1 MTLDHRKY
9 NLLIVEDNPGDLLLI
24 TDYLEDLI
32 ANPVISSCASFA
44 EATAFLSENVQTID
58 VILLDLSLPDMTGE
72 QLISGIISK
81 AAGRPI
87 IVLTGYADFQFGVR
101 SLSLG
106 VSDYL
111 LKDEITGTILHKS
124 IVYSIERKR
133 IANQL
138 RESEKRYFD
147 LFHLSPQPMWVYDL
161 ESLRYIQV
169 NQAAINRYGYTEFEF
184 LQMSI
189 LDLRRPEEHQKV
201 LEANQYIQSS
211 PISSYTGRFKHL
223 TKSQE
228 SLVVD
233 VYSNIITSREKK
245 YGLVIGV
252 DVTENVNFD
261 NKITKAII
269 QAQEQ
274 ERYEIGSELH
284 DNVCQIL
291 ATSNIRMGL
300 MNGHIEEG
308 FVDYYNQSKDMINLA
323 LKEIRN
329 LSHRL
334 APVFYDVS
342 SIDETFEKLLNT
354 FNVGQEFQID
364 CMIDHRLREIHLNN
378 ELHLNLFRIL
388 QEQLRNILKYAN
400 ATSISLSLELTEEK
414 LLNMSIKDDG
424 IGFDLQTVKSGI
436 GLANMRRRVEMF
448 GGEMEINTAPGD
460 GCEICVRIPLQL
472 N

>member
-1 MTLDHRKY
+1 MTIDHRTY
-9 NLLIVEDNPGDLLLI
+9 RILIVEDNPGDFLLI
-24 TDYLEDLI
+24 TDYLEDVI
-32 ANPVISSCASFA
+32 ANPEIHHFTSFA
-44 EATAFLSENVQTID
+44 DATGFMAQHINQID
-58 VILLDLSLPDMTGE
+58 VILLDLSLPDKTGE
-72 QLISGIISK
+72 ELINGIMNS
-81 AAGRPI
+81 ASGRPI

-111 LKDEITGTILHKS
+111 LKDEINGISLHKS

-147 LFHLSPQPMWVYDL
+147 LFHLSPQPMWVFDL
-161 ESLRYIQV
+161 ETLHYLQV
-169 NQAAINRYGYTEFEF
+169 NQAAIKRYGYTEFEF
-184 LQMSI
+184 LQMSV
-189 LDLRRPEEHQKV
+189 LDLRRPEEHEKV
-201 LEANQYIQSS
+201 LEAQALLKSTAKSTYV
-211 PISSYTGRFKHL
+211 GRFKHV
-223 TKSQE
+223 TKFNE
-228 SLVVD
+228 HLVVD
-233 VYSNIITSREKK
+233 IYSNIITSKEKK
-245 YGLVIGV
+245 YGLVIGI
-252 DVTENVNFD
+252 DVTEKVNFD

-291 ATSNIRMGL
+291 ATSNIQMGL
-300 MNGHIEEG
+300 MQGHIDNG
-308 FVDYYNQSKDMINLA
+308 FVEYYTQSKDMVNLA

-354 FNVGQEFQID
+354 FNVGQEFQIVCKVD
-364 CMIDHRLREIHLNN
+364 PQLRTMHLNN

-388 QEQLRNILKYAN
+388 QEQLRNIQKYAN
-400 ATSISLSLELTEEK
+400 ATFIRVSLHLNDKNVLKFSIE
-414 LLNMSIKDDG
+414 DDG
-424 IGFDLQTVKSGI
+424 IGFDVNTVKGGI

-448 GGEMEINTAPGD
+448 TGDMNIISSPGE
-460 GCEICVRIPLQL
+460 GCTIEVSIPL
-472 N
+472 